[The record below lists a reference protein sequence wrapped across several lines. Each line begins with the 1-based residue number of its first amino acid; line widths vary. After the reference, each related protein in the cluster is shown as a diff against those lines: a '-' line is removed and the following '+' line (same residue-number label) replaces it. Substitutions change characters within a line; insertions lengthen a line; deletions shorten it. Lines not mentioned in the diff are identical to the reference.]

1 MGSKRNFWKGVIVG
15 AVAMLMMFL
24 FVGGASVGVRSLWNM
39 YRPST
44 GDEETYD
51 SKIISDETL
60 KKLEEIQAIINRDYL
75 YVDDIDNIIGKNTA
89 EHAVF
94 TDTLFGDLNPLQSG
108 KPIAA

>member
-15 AVAMLMMFL
+15 AVAMLTIFL

-51 SKIISDETL
+51 SYCKLTGTRCDLDEEQCSCLKTQGESREII
-60 KKLEEIQAIINRDYL
+60 
-75 YVDDIDNIIGKNTA
+75 
-89 EHAVF
+89 
-94 TDTLFGDLNPLQSG
+94 
-108 KPIAA
+108 